1 MSFNR
6 HLSLLIL
13 PLPTLSQV
21 RKNPQYLL
29 LAMAFVMPLVFSVW
43 NALLNN
49 FVVEKAQFNGAEI
62 GMLQSLREVPGFL
75 AFTAIFLLLV
85 IKEQTLVLVSLA
97 IMCIGV
103 AATGWLPFELG
114 LYCTT
119 VLMSIGFH
127 YFETINQSL
136 TLQWLDKDK
145 AAHFMGKQL
154 AVKSFA
160 SLLAYGSIW
169 VLMEW
174 FGVSYTAMYM
184 LAGGV
189 GMIIVCLMWTGF
201 NTFNHGTTQHKHMFL
216 RKRYWLYYALVFFS
230 GARRQIFMV
239 FASFMMVEKFGYSIG
254 DISLLFIIN
263 YVFNLLFA
271 PKIGKWISKIGE
283 RKALTIEYVGL
294 LVVFIS
300 YALVENS
307 HLAAGLYVIDHL
319 FFAMAIAV
327 KTYFQKIA
335 DQKDFASTA
344 SVSFTINHIAAVVI
358 PALLGIIWL
367 SSPSLV
373 FYVGAGFALCSLCL
387 ARNIPHTPSVGN
399 EVVKNPL
406 SWANQVQALK
416 NHD

>member
-1 MSFNR
+1 
-6 HLSLLIL
+6 
-13 PLPTLSQV
+13 
-21 RKNPQYLL
+21 
-29 LAMAFVMPLVFSVW
+29 MAFVMPLVFSVW

-49 FVVEKAQFNGAEI
+49 FVVEKAQFSGAEI

-85 IKEQTLVLVSLA
+85 LKEQTLALIALA

-103 AATGWLPFELG
+103 AATGWLSFELG

-136 TLQWLDKDK
+136 TLQWLHKDK
-145 AAHFMGKQL
+145 TAHFMGKQL

-160 SLLAYGSIW
+160 SLLAYASIW
-169 VLMEW
+169 ILMEW
-174 FGVSYTAMYM
+174 YEVTYTTMYM

-189 GMIIVCLMWTGF
+189 GLIIVCFLWTGF
-201 NTFNHGTTQHKHMFL
+201 DTFNHGSAQHKHMFL

-239 FASFMMVEKFGYSIG
+239 FASFMMVEKFGYSVG

-271 PKIGKWISKIGE
+271 PKIGKWISRIGE
-283 RKALTIEYVGL
+283 RRALTIEYVGL
-294 LVVFIS
+294 LIVFVS
-300 YALVENS
+300 YALVDDS
-307 HLAAGLYVIDHL
+307 RMAAGLYIVDHL

-344 SVSFTINHIAAVVI
+344 GVSFTINHIAAVVI
-358 PALLGIIWL
+358 PALLGIVWL

-373 FYVGAGFALCSLCL
+373 FYIGAGFAICSLCL
-387 ARNIPHTPSVGN
+387 ALNIPNTPGQGN
-399 EVVKNPL
+399 EVVKNPFF
-406 SWANQVQALK
+406 WANQIQVNK
-416 NHD
+416 NL